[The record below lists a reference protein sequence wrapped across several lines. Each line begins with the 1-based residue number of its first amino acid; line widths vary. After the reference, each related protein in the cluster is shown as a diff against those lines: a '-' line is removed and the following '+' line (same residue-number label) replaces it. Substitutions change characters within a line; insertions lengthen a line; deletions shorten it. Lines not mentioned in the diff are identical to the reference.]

1 MLTHQSFVKKAE
13 EVLRNMSS
21 GEKAYLCYTD
31 FAEFK
36 LVNRYYGVPQGDAL
50 LKAALDYLELLPR
63 VAVWERVFSDRF
75 LFVVVTDEKQSD
87 GELVEQYTRHTE
99 MFLSRYRPHYPAC
112 NLRTHCGIYPVAVP
126 NVLEAVD
133 YAVLAWREAK
143 KKLVPGAV
151 LFDHAMLETAAMF
164 QAGEQEVNLAL
175 QEGRFLFYLQPK
187 VDLYSGEIVGA
198 EALARRC
205 APDGSIVYPDAF
217 LSIMEGNGTVVDLD
231 WIILRRVC
239 AHLADRLKRGLPVVR
254 TSVNLSRLHLR
265 VPGTAQRLHDM
276 AQEHG
281 VPPELL
287 EFELTETIML
297 NEFAEAKRFC
307 QQLRGYGYTMSID
320 DYGAGYAG
328 VNILQELD
336 FDVLKLDRRFLSSEE
351 PFIRGTGRFCPI
363 SSTVCGSLGSMPSV
377 KGWKPRSS
385 AATWRRLAAAMSR
398 DTTFPGLF
406 RPKCFTTCTGK
417 PAAVFPLPLGNRKA
431 APAVNGHGAVQIPLF
446 PKKEFNRFQNNKGS
460 PCVRWMHGGL

>member
-143 KKLVPGAV
+143 KNWCPAPCCLTTLCWK
-151 LFDHAMLETAAMF
+151 
-164 QAGEQEVNLAL
+164 
-175 QEGRFLFYLQPK
+175 
-187 VDLYSGEIVGA
+187 
-198 EALARRC
+198 RRPC
-205 APDGSIVYPDAF
+205 SKRE
-217 LSIMEGNGTVVDLD
+217 S
-231 WIILRRVC
+231 RR
-239 AHLADRLKRGLPVVR
+239 
-254 TSVNLSRLHLR
+254 
-265 VPGTAQRLHDM
+265 
-276 AQEHG
+276 
-281 VPPELL
+281 
-287 EFELTETIML
+287 
-297 NEFAEAKRFC
+297 
-307 QQLRGYGYTMSID
+307 
-320 DYGAGYAG
+320 
-328 VNILQELD
+328 
-336 FDVLKLDRRFLSSEE
+336 
-351 PFIRGTGRFCPI
+351 
-363 SSTVCGSLGSMPSV
+363 
-377 KGWKPRSS
+377 
-385 AATWRRLAAAMSR
+385 
-398 DTTFPGLF
+398 
-406 RPKCFTTCTGK
+406 
-417 PAAVFPLPLGNRKA
+417 
-431 APAVNGHGAVQIPLF
+431 
-446 PKKEFNRFQNNKGS
+446 
-460 PCVRWMHGGL
+460 

>member
-21 GEKAYLCYTD
+21 GEKAYLCHTD

-75 LFVVVTDEKQSD
+75 LFVVVTEEKQSD

-351 PFIRGTGRFCPI
+351 PLYTRNRAILPDILNSLRKLGIDAICEGVETQEQCRYLAEVGCRYVQGYYFSRPVPPQVFYDLYRETGGCFSSPI
-363 SSTVCGSLGSMPSV
+363 G
-377 KGWKPRSS
+377 KPESS
-385 AATWRRLAAAMSR
+385 AGSEWAWSSP
-398 DTTFPGLF
+398 D
-406 RPKCFTTCTGK
+406 
-417 PAAVFPLPLGNRKA
+417 PLVSEKR
-431 APAVNGHGAVQIPLF
+431 I
-446 PKKEFNRFQNNKGS
+446 
-460 PCVRWMHGGL
+460 